1 MQRPL
6 TRIAVAFIA
15 LFCAGCATTPR
26 TATPEAISGYKRIG
40 VISVAAYSFSR
51 LHVGFTVF
59 GNEQEKIDSSTW
71 SVDSSYEQQLATV
84 LSNLG
89 GFEVVIG
96 EYSRSDFLRIY
107 ELNGPWDAPAFRGPN
122 WGAIEKPIKD
132 HCAKNQLG
140 GILANFAVD
149 AQDFIGGT
157 NQYVRGA
164 GLYTRGFGDSTR
176 HSFLHLI
183 SGVALVDCQTAKPVA
198 VRGLA
203 TTQEGWPG
211 QILRASPMKP
221 FPTEIS
227 RMPLE
232 RLSEQQLASIKSSL
246 VELPTKAWE
255 PTIRAIFG
263 R

>member
-1 MQRPL
+1 MQGLL
-6 TRIAVAFIA
+6 TRIAATCIV
-15 LFCAGCATTPR
+15 LFCAGCASTPR
-26 TATPEAISGYKRIG
+26 TAAPEAISGYKRIG
-40 VISVAAYSFSR
+40 IISVATHSFSR

-59 GNEQEKIDSSTW
+59 GNEQEKIDSSSW
-71 SVDSSYEQQLATV
+71 DIDSRYEQQLANQ
-84 LSNLG
+84 LSSLG
-89 GFEVVIG
+89 GFEVVPG
-96 EYSRSDFLRIY
+96 AYSRPDFLRIY

-132 HCAKNQLG
+132 YCAKHRLSG
-140 GILANFAVD
+140 VLASFAVD

-164 GLYTRGFGDSTR
+164 GIYTRGFGDSTR

-183 SGVALVDCQTAKPVA
+183 SAVALVDCQTAKPVA

-211 QILRASPMKP
+211 QILRASPMHAI
-221 FPTEIS
+221 PTEIS
-227 RMPLE
+227 RSPFD
-232 RLSEQQLASIKSSL
+232 RLSEQQLAFIKGSL
-246 VELPTKAWE
+246 AELPAKAWE